1 MMNGYEKQDLD
12 DDSFGAKG
20 GIVQAFDAFR
30 TYLHPRPTALAPT
43 DSHDALQPRRNH
55 NTSRGQRGAASGQSP

>member
-1 MMNGYEKQDLD
+1 MMNGYEKNDLD

-30 TYLHPRPTALAPT
+30 TYLHPRPTTPSA
-43 DSHDALQPRRNH
+43 H
-55 NTSRGQRGAASGQSP
+55 